1 MTENSQRVLNFLKQ
15 HPGEEFSYQDL
26 VEELDIVMAGI
37 VGSMNSFKSKGYVT
51 ERVETFAP
59 IRKYDKPYTIKWFQ
73 ITEAGVKF
81 DPIQEERRKKRE
93 QLEAA
98 ALRKKARQEEKAER
112 ARRNSVL

>member
-1 MTENSQRVLNFLKQ
+1 MTENSQKVLNFLQQ

-26 VEELDIVMAGI
+26 VEECDVEKVAV
-37 VGSMNSFKSKGYVT
+37 VGAVNGFKRKGFVS
-51 ERVETFAP
+51 ERVESFAP
-59 IRKYDKPYTIKWFQ
+59 IRKYDKPYDIKWFQ

-93 QLEAA
+93 ALEAA